1 VRYCWSGGRCCT
13 SSRLCVVM
21 EYECEMLW
29 SMSVRECGMVLSV
42 GESEMN
48 HVKGNE
54 NNKIDNNRNDNVNN
68 NTINNTTKK
77 IIKKRIDKIKLFFYF
92 FYFIK

>member
-1 VRYCWSGGRCCT
+1 
-13 SSRLCVVM
+13 
-21 EYECEMLW
+21 MLW

-48 HVKGNE
+48 HVKGNV

-77 IIKKRIDKIKLFFYF
+77 IIKKRIDKIKLFKPF
-92 FYFIK
+92 FALTDVSFNCFIKEKIVNFSNFIV